1 MLAAAAAIHHGRDI
15 HDSTFPSVLPLSNTL
30 FLSSPLTK
38 LKPVPSPYSP
48 LFHHPLLPSAN
59 SEKDGE
65 ASELDLIRR
74 CEALDVNVDL
84 LVSMKSVR

>member
-1 MLAAAAAIHHGRDI
+1 VLSSYSPFIH
-15 HDSTFPSVLPLSNTL
+15 LPLST
-30 FLSSPLTK
+30 
-38 LKPVPSPYSP
+38 
-48 LFHHPLLPSAN
+48 AN

-65 ASELDLIRR
+65 PSEVDLIRK

>member
-1 MLAAAAAIHHGRDI
+1 MTI
-15 HDSTFPSVLPLSNTL
+15 
-30 FLSSPLTK
+30 LSS
-38 LKPVPSPYSP
+38 YS
-48 LFHHPLLPSAN
+48 LFFHHPLFPTAN